1 MASFLYAR
9 GVESCQILF
18 LERMKRCVM
27 NMQTLMCGVLLCTTL
42 HQVVP
47 AQADE
52 DDAVSTASLT
62 LNEPLPPSPLMKQLP
77 RSVFDN
83 GCWSAT
89 NEVLI
94 EVEDGSVVLR
104 HIDRVFNE
112 LNTIFDVDL
121 RALRPALVPA
131 DDRWY
136 FCFDVFVMPDE
147 FGIYE
152 PKVRTYMVIPQDM
165 SS

>member
-1 MASFLYAR
+1 
-9 GVESCQILF
+9 
-18 LERMKRCVM
+18 
-27 NMQTLMCGVLLCTTL
+27 MCGSLLCTTL

-52 DDAVSTASLT
+52 DDAVSTAALT
-62 LNEPLPPSPLMKQLP
+62 LSESLPSSPFMKQLP
-77 RSVFDN
+77 FSVFDKE
-83 GCWSAT
+83 CWSAT
-89 NEVLI
+89 NEVVI
-94 EVEDGSVVLR
+94 EMEDGSVVLR

-112 LNTIFDVDL
+112 INIVFDVDL

-136 FCFDVFVMPDE
+136 FCFDVFAMPDE

-152 PKVRTYMVIPQDM
+152 PKVQTYFVIPPDM